1 MAFIKVEGLV
11 GDPLGQSGFT
21 LVETIKTFDGRIF
34 DVYWKVWT
42 KTVPTQ
48 GSFVEVSGE
57 FSSKIDLYNPEKP
70 KVDRSINEPKVNV
83 LRAAAPAGQ
92 EPSPF

>member
-21 LVETIKTFDGRIF
+21 LVENVKTYDGRQF

-42 KTVPTQ
+42 KTIPTQ
-48 GSFVEVSGE
+48 GAFVEVTGE
-57 FSSKIDLYNPEKP
+57 FSSKLDLYNPEKP
-70 KVDRSINEPKVNV
+70 KVDRSINDPKVTV
-83 LRAAAPAGQ
+83 LRDATVTQ
-92 EPSPF
+92 DSSPF